1 MTPERLRPERRR
13 GLAVRWAPVAC
24 LLSFVLAGCGQENPA
39 QTSPTV
45 TVSRTPEGAAIAG
58 ATQVVFTATAS
69 DPSGG
74 TLTVSW
80 DLGDGQ
86 KASGASVVHVYATA
100 GVFPVA
106 VTVSNGGGGVTTV
119 GSSITVGS
127 LAGRW
132 LLSEGGE
139 RFYERG
145 FDITQTASEVSGR
158 PFSEPD
164 QGCLGDLRGR
174 VASPR
179 TLRFEFTGCDGNV
192 VRIDGTASGDLRSI
206 PGTYTHPDGPPQA
219 VVLSRE

>member
-1 MTPERLRPERRR
+1 M
-13 GLAVRWAPVAC
+13 
-24 LLSFVLAGCGQENPA
+24 FVCALPGCGQGNPEQA
-39 QTSPTV
+39 SPTV
-45 TVSRTPEGAAIAG
+45 SLSRTPEGTAVAG

-106 VTVSNGGGGVTTV
+106 VTASNGHGGVTTV

-127 LAGRW
+127 LSGRW
-132 LLSEGGE
+132 RLSEGGE
-139 RFYERG
+139 RFYEQG
-145 FDITQTASEVSGR
+145 FDITQAGSDLGGR
-158 PFSEPD
+158 PFSVPD
-164 QGCLGDLRGR
+164 QGCLGDLHGQ
-174 VASPR
+174 VVNPR
-179 TLRFEFTGCDGNV
+179 TVRFDFTGCDGNV
-192 VRIDGTASGDLRSI
+192 VRIDGTAGADLRAI

-219 VVLSRE
+219 MVLTRE

>member
-1 MTPERLRPERRR
+1 MRVLT
-13 GLAVRWAPVAC
+13 VRWTSVLA
-24 LLSFVLAGCGQENPA
+24 LFVLPGCGQESPA
-39 QTSPTV
+39 QASPTV
-45 TVSRTPEGAAIAG
+45 SVSRTPEGDAIAG

-74 TLTVSW
+74 TLTLSW
-80 DLGDGQ
+80 DLGDGG
-86 KASGASVVHVYATA
+86 KATGASVVHVYATA
-100 GVFPVA
+100 GLFPVA
-106 VTVSNGGGGVTTV
+106 VTASNSGGGVTTV

-145 FDITQTASEVSGR
+145 FDITQTASELSGR

-164 QGCLGDLRGR
+164 QGCLGDLQGR
-174 VASPR
+174 VVSPR

-192 VRIDGTASGDLRSI
+192 VRIDGTASGDLGSI
-206 PGTYTHPDGPPQA
+206 AGTYTHPDGPPQA
-219 VVLSRE
+219 MVLSRE

>member
-1 MTPERLRPERRR
+1 VTPERLRLERMR
-13 GLAVRWAPVAC
+13 GLAVQWASVAG
-24 LLSFVLAGCGQENPA
+24 LMVFVLPGCGQESPA

-45 TVSRTPEGAAIAG
+45 SVSRTPEGTAIAG
-58 ATQVVFTATAS
+58 ATQVVFTAAVS
-69 DPSGG
+69 DASGG
-74 TLTVSW
+74 ALTVSW

-106 VTVSNGGGGVTTV
+106 VTASNSSGGVTTV

-127 LAGRW
+127 LSGRW
-132 LLSEGGE
+132 RLSEGGE
-139 RFYERG
+139 RFYEHG
-145 FDITQTASEVSGR
+145 FDITQTASELSGR

-164 QGCLGDLRGR
+164 QGCLGDLQGR

-192 VRIDGTASGDLRSI
+192 VRIDGTALDDLRSI

-219 VVLSRE
+219 MVLSRE

>member
-1 MTPERLRPERRR
+1 RAGQPDVRERDDGGAALRGRGDRRRRRSASGPGHGRAQGVPEDLRAVPERRPPLHRRRHGRRSRRLSEAAGRGGRHGTVTPEQLRPERRR

-119 GSSITVGS
+119 GSSITVG
-127 LAGRW
+127 
-132 LLSEGGE
+132 
-139 RFYERG
+139 
-145 FDITQTASEVSGR
+145 
-158 PFSEPD
+158 
-164 QGCLGDLRGR
+164 
-174 VASPR
+174 
-179 TLRFEFTGCDGNV
+179 
-192 VRIDGTASGDLRSI
+192 
-206 PGTYTHPDGPPQA
+206 
-219 VVLSRE
+219 